1 MLLPQFLQT
10 SSHTSRSKRKKK
22 APALAVTPFWH
33 LFSSVS
39 YLHAATLRYGSMA
52 AKSLLVPFP
61 VPGPS
66 AISPRSRKRSSS
78 GRSSSWGSTG
88 GLFSTCLRLRPG
100 QNAEESPEWK
110 KIIEWRF
117 DRSTEKTKLSNEFN
131 ESCHQK
137 HFIWT
142 KIQPTLPI
150 GPGPAAVSLRGS
162 LAPLVLLFE
171 KNPTTKL
178 NQRTPVAKIR
188 QFCWGFKLHHW
199 SLPGERSPWGVG
211 SWRGSNFLEA
221 QKHHKKWFLN
231 TQQSLAKPLTLFNCT
246 INMVYIHVCFM
257 SLNDKA
263 FQLCYLPRCCE
274 WLYRTLDRPAN
285 ARRSHHEEVDPWIVR
300 PKMPANLKDTP
311 SKRPSSTDDHLQAE
325 VQKGLP
331 ISSRPWVLW
340 TSAQLGSCRKPW
352 NCPEISLHH
361 VDQNGIQVLFELDP
375 HFMQLPLGNQWRLVN
390 LPYLPEPRLQDVALP
405 RCSLGLVFVNLSSP
419 TFSFSCSFG
428 WATFSIPSHLPG
440 FLDFLIQ
447 RH

>member
-1 MLLPQFLQT
+1 
-10 SSHTSRSKRKKK
+10 
-22 APALAVTPFWH
+22 
-33 LFSSVS
+33 
-39 YLHAATLRYGSMA
+39 
-52 AKSLLVPFP
+52 
-61 VPGPS
+61 
-66 AISPRSRKRSSS
+66 
-78 GRSSSWGSTG
+78 
-88 GLFSTCLRLRPG
+88 
-100 QNAEESPEWK
+100 
-110 KIIEWRF
+110 
-117 DRSTEKTKLSNEFN
+117 
-131 ESCHQK
+131 
-137 HFIWT
+137 
-142 KIQPTLPI
+142 
-150 GPGPAAVSLRGS
+150 
-162 LAPLVLLFE
+162 
-171 KNPTTKL
+171 
-178 NQRTPVAKIR
+178 
-188 QFCWGFKLHHW
+188 
-199 SLPGERSPWGVG
+199 
-211 SWRGSNFLEA
+211 
-221 QKHHKKWFLN
+221 
-231 TQQSLAKPLTLFNCT
+231 
-246 INMVYIHVCFM
+246 M

-263 FQLCYLPRCCE
+263 FQLFYLPRCCE

-331 ISSRPWVLW
+331 ISSRPWVLC

-352 NCPEISLHH
+352 NYPEISLHH

-447 RH
+447 RQ